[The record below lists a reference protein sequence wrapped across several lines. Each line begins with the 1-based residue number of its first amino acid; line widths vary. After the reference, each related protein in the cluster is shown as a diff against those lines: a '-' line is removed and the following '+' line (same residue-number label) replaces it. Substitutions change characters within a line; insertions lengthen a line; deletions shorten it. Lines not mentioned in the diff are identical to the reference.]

1 MADLRMPLAL
11 LLDSVGPGE
20 WFLLFL
26 VALVVYGPRRLPGLA
41 RNLGRWIARM
51 NQAAEQLREQVA
63 TADLEDNDARR
74 PAPPAG
80 TAAGGSASSAPRQPP
95 ATPGEAPDP

>member
-1 MADLRMPLAL
+1 MPLAL

-20 WFLLFL
+20 WLLLFL

-41 RNLGRWIARM
+41 RSLGRWISQL

-63 TADLEDNDARR
+63 TADLEDDDAHKT
-74 PAPPAG
+74 APSTG
-80 TAAGGSASSAPRQPP
+80 TEADGVASAEPRQPP
-95 ATPGEAPDP
+95 RTTGEPPTP

>member
-1 MADLRMPLAL
+1 MPLAL

-20 WFLLFL
+20 WLLLFL

-41 RNLGRWIARM
+41 RNLGRWIARI

-63 TADLEDNDARR
+63 AADLEDDGTRN

-80 TAAGGSASSAPRQPP
+80 TDAVEPASAKPQQPP
-95 ATPGEAPDP
+95 DTPGEAPDR

>member
-1 MADLRMPLAL
+1 MPLAL

-20 WFLLFL
+20 WLLLFL

-63 TADLEDNDARR
+63 TADLEDDDAHK
-74 PAPPAG
+74 PAPPTG
-80 TAAGGSASSAPRQPP
+80 TAAGGPASAEPRQPP

>member
-1 MADLRMPLAL
+1 MPLAL

-20 WFLLFL
+20 WLLLFL

-41 RNLGRWIARM
+41 RNLGRWISRI

-63 TADLEDNDARR
+63 AADLEDDNARES
-74 PAPPAG
+74 APPAS
-80 TAAGGSASSAPRQPP
+80 TAGGGSASAVPRQPP
-95 ATPGEAPDP
+95 ATPGEAPDS

>member
-20 WFLLFL
+20 WLLLFL

-41 RNLGRWIARM
+41 RNLGRWIARI
-51 NQAAEQLREQVA
+51 NQAAEQLREQVSQ
-63 TADLEDNDARR
+63 ADLEDDEARAPAKPGGTEAGDAAAAKPQR
-74 PAPPAG
+74 PPVTDGEPPV
-80 TAAGGSASSAPRQPP
+80 P
-95 ATPGEAPDP
+95 

>member
-1 MADLRMPLAL
+1 MPLAL

-20 WFLLFL
+20 WLLLFL

-63 TADLEDNDARR
+63 TADLEDDDAHK
-74 PAPPAG
+74 PAPPTG
-80 TAAGGSASSAPRQPP
+80 TAAGGTASAEPRQPP